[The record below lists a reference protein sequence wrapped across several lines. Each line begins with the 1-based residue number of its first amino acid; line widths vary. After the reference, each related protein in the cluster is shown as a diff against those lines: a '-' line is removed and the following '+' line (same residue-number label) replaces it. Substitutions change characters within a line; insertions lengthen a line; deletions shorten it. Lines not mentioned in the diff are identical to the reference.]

1 MIRAAQENKNTPKQF
16 DVPQDVDNQWCPG
29 CGNFPILMTLKKALT
44 DAGCTPTNTTFVSGI
59 GQAAKT
65 PQYMNSHFF
74 NGLHGRALPVATGI
88 KAANPDLNVMVA
100 SGDGD
105 IYGEGG
111 GHLIHTIRRNPN
123 ITVIVH
129 DNMIYG
135 LTKGQAA
142 PTSRK
147 GLITPT
153 QPRGVYDE
161 PINPLT
167 LAISLDAPFVARAN
181 AGDPKQA
188 QEIITAAINHKGF
201 SLVDIFQACVVFN
214 KKNTYQWF
222 NEHSYTLGPDHD
234 ASDRNQAFARAS
246 EEDSF
251 PLGILYQHDRRD
263 VFEDMVGVY
272 DDDKRPLYQRETNQ
286 DVIQALLSTRK

>member
-1 MIRAAQENKNTPKQF
+1 MIRSAQKNSIDAKKF
-16 DVPQDVDNQWCPG
+16 DVSSTVDNQWCPG
-29 CGNFPILMTLKKALT
+29 CGNFPILMTLKKALA
-44 DAGCTPTNTTFVSGI
+44 DVGCTPTDTVFVSGI
-59 GQAAKT
+59 GQAAKL

-88 KAANPDLNVMVA
+88 KASNPRMHVVVA

-105 IYGEGG
+105 VYGEGG
-111 GHLIHTIRRNPN
+111 GHFIHTIRRNPD

-142 PTSRK
+142 PTSQK
-147 GLITPT
+147 GLVTPT

-161 PINPLT
+161 PINPMT

-188 QEIITAAINHKGF
+188 QDIITQAMQHKGF
-201 SLVDIFQACVVFN
+201 SLVDIFQPCVVFN

-222 NEHSYTLGPDHD
+222 KEFSYTLGPDHD
-234 ASDRNQAFARAS
+234 PSDRNQAFARAT
-246 EEDSF
+246 EEDKF
-251 PLGILYQHDRRD
+251 PLGVLYQHDRRA
-263 VFEDMVGVY
+263 VFEEMIGTY
-272 DDDKRPLYQRETNQ
+272 DDDKRPLFERELHRGAI
-286 DVIQALLSTRK
+286 DALLSTRK